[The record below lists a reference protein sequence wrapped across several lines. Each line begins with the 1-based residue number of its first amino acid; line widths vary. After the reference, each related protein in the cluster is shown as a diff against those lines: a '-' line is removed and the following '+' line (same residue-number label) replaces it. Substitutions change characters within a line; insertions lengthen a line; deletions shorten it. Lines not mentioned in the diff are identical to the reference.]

1 MSIVGWG
8 MSLTVEHASF
18 ADRFLL
24 EVEGHRCVLDYEL
37 ADGVLHIQST
47 RVPAAVSGRG
57 IAASLTRA
65 ALSWAQAQGYAVNPQ
80 CSYAAKYIDTHPE
93 FATLLQR

>member
-1 MSIVGWG
+1 MI
-8 MSLTVEHASF
+8 EHVAF

-24 EVEGHRCVLDYEL
+24 EVDGHRCVLDYEL
-37 ADGVLHIQST
+37 IDGVLSIQST

-65 ALSWAQAQGYAVNPQ
+65 ALNWAQTEGYAVRPL
-80 CSYAAKYIDTHPE
+80 CSYAAKYIQTHPE
-93 FATLLQR
+93 YTELLRG